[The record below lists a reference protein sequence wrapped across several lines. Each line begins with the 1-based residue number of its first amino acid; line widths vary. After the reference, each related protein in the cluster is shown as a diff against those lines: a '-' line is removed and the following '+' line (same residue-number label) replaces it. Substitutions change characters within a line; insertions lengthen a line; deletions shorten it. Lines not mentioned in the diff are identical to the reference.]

1 MDFSFTPQD
10 AAFRQEVASFVA
22 RELPGCQGE
31 YLLDLEDD
39 SDADWRL
46 AVEMTRKLGR
56 QGWLVMGW
64 PGEWGKGYSHSQKLI
79 FEEEIAYRRVP
90 IANRGGGSWDWV
102 VPALVIYGTEE
113 QKREFLPGIAAGET
127 VFCTLYSEP
136 NAGSDLAS
144 LTTSAV
150 ADGDDFVVNG
160 QKIWTSGAHR
170 SGWGWLAART
180 DFSAPKHKGISNFL
194 VPMDAPG
201 IRIRPLVNMADVHH
215 FNEVF
220 FDHVRIPKRY
230 LVGELNRGWY
240 QTAVALDYERST
252 GIGYVASARRTL
264 EELVDYARSTR
275 RNGHTLAQEPLVRA
289 RLAELKINVDVCRM
303 LAYRLNWLQ
312 SRGTQPNAEA
322 SIVKA
327 TSTELLQK
335 AAATGLQILGLHGQ
349 LRPGS
354 KAARLGGHMLQMHLA
369 YVSMTIAAGTSEI
382 QRNIIAQRG
391 LGLPRT

>member
-1 MDFSFTPQD
+1 MDFGFTPQEV
-10 AAFRQEVASFVA
+10 AFRQEVRSFVA
-22 RELPGCQGE
+22 RELHGGGE
-31 YLLDLEDD
+31 YLLDLEDET
-39 SDADWRL
+39 DASWRL
-46 AVEMTRKLGR
+46 AVETTKKLGER
-56 QGWLVMGW
+56 GWLTMGW
-64 PGEWGKGYSHSQKLI
+64 PGEWGKGYTLTQKLV
-79 FEEEIAYRRVP
+79 FEEEIAYHRVP

-102 VPALVIYGTEE
+102 GPALVLYGTEV
-113 QKREFLPGIAAGET
+113 QRRELLPGIVRGET

-144 LTTSAV
+144 MTTAAV
-150 ADGDDFVVNG
+150 ADGDDYVVNG

-180 DFSAPKHKGISNFL
+180 DFTAPKHKGISNFL

-220 FDHVRIPKRY
+220 FENVRIPKRY

-264 EELVDYARSTR
+264 EELVDYARTTKV
-275 RNGHTLAQEPLVRA
+275 NGRALSQEPTVRA
-289 RLAELKINVDVCRM
+289 RLADLALSIETGRM

-312 SRGTQPNAEA
+312 SKGTQPNAEA
-322 SIVKA
+322 SMVKA

-335 AAATGLQILGLHGQ
+335 AAAIGMQLLGLHGQ

-354 KAARLGGHMLQMHLA
+354 KAARLGGHIVQSHLA

-391 LGLPRT
+391 LGLPRA